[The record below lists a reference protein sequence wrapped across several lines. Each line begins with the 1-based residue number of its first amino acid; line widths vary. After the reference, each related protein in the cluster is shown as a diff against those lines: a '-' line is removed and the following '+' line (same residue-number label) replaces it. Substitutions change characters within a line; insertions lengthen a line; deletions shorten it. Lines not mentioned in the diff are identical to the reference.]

1 MKQVSKQL
9 LKKLSS
15 VSSKQDKKGRQ
26 CRVVTGRKQT
36 ANPFPPRPVG
46 QPRPSCRVTGE

>member
-26 CRVVTGRKQT
+26 CRGGNWSQ
-36 ANPFPPRPVG
+36 ADG
-46 QPRPSCRVTGE
+46 